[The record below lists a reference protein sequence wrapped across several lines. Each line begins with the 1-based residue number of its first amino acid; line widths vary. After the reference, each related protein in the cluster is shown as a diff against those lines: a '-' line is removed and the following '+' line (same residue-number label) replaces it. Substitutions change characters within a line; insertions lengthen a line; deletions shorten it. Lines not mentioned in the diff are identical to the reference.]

1 MTSCAPSLPRRWVV
15 SRVRDGHD
23 AGSAVV
29 EFVLVSVLVVVLLLA
44 VVQLAMA
51 LHIRNT
57 LVSAAGEGA
66 RFAAAADRYPEDGA
80 EHTRVLIRESL
91 PDTYAEQVSS
101 SYVVVGGIR
110 TVEVEVRADLP
121 VFGWLGPSGALRVT
135 GHAMEES

>member
-1 MTSCAPSLPRRWVV
+1 M
-15 SRVRDGHD
+15 SRVRDGQD

-29 EFVLVSVLVVVLLLA
+29 EFVLVSILVVVLLLA
-44 VVQLAMA
+44 VVQLGMA

-57 LVSAAGEGA
+57 LISAAGEGA

-80 EHTRVLIRESL
+80 EHTRVLIRQSL
-91 PDTYAEQVSS
+91 PDSYADQVSAR
-101 SYVVVGGIR
+101 YAVVGGVP
-110 TVEVEVRADLP
+110 TVEVEVQADLP

>member
-1 MTSCAPSLPRRWVV
+1 V
-15 SRVRDGHD
+15 SPVRDDLDG
-23 AGSAVV
+23 GSAVV

-44 VVQLAMA
+44 VVQLGVA

-66 RFAAAADRYPEDGA
+66 RFAAAADRQPEDGA
-80 EHTRVLIRESL
+80 EHTRALIRQSL
-91 PDTYAEQVSS
+91 PDAYADYVSS
-101 SYVVVGGIR
+101 SYTLVGGVQ

-121 VFGWLGPSGALRVT
+121 VFGWLGPSGALLVT

>member
-1 MTSCAPSLPRRWVV
+1 V
-15 SRVRDGHD
+15 SRVRDGQD

-29 EFVLVSVLVVVLLLA
+29 EFVLVSILVVVLLLA
-44 VVQLAMA
+44 VVQLGMA

-66 RFAAAADRYPEDGA
+66 RFAAAADRYPQDGA

-91 PDTYAEQVSS
+91 PDSYADQVSAR
-101 SYVVVGGIR
+101 YAVVGGVP
-110 TVEVEVRADLP
+110 TVEVEVQADLP
-121 VFGWLGPSGALRVT
+121 VFGWLGPSGVLRVT